1 MNYKYV
7 AFARADAPA
16 SRQFVLSVFMDKSEL
31 ATLTGLTERGII
43 SCGVGSRIMQ
53 WASAVDSMDRE
64 RIPCVLLRRRIQ
76 SLDPVLI
83 SLSIPAAI
91 TWFNKKSTDVLYSV
105 HGNELREVPLPATR
119 TLIVGITNTTL
130 SMCLQGEK
138 EIMNIPNKL
147 TLNGALF
154 AFLIL
159 SLAVS
164 AWAQRVTGANRSLQK
179 EAHEPTD
186 RHSHRSPDADTTQ
199 RLLFWNEIAL
209 KASALDSALAR
220 PDQLGPLRS
229 GRAFAIVHIA
239 MFDAF
244 NAIVGGF
251 ESYTDLDPASSDGD
265 FDCDRSL
272 ASGDAAIAQ
281 AAGDTLIALFPFQ
294 ANVIEALQLIDLKR
308 IPNGPEKAAGRKIGR
323 LAAKKILEKRSNDGS
338 QQRDPAYN
346 VPGGYIPNPA
356 LGKWRQDP
364 IGKSP
369 IALGA
374 LGNRVPP
381 FVVRSADQFSAA
393 PPPDLTSEAYA
404 KAFDEVKRLGGDGV
418 VTPTE
423 RTADQTIAGIF
434 WAYDGAPLLGTPQR
448 LYNQIAVKISKQM
461 RTGGIELARLL
472 ALVNV
477 AMADAGFAC
486 FTTKY
491 QEEFWRPISGIRQGD
506 DDNNPATT
514 GDPNFA
520 PLGAP
525 ASNTNG
531 SPNFTPP
538 FPSYTAGHPTFGS
551 ALFQILRR
559 FYRTDEIAFTII
571 SDEFNGIT
579 RDNQGNVRPLIPR
592 RFHSLTQ
599 AEEENAQSR
608 VYLGVHWS
616 FDNTEGIKQ
625 GRQVGDYVFDNSF
638 RRKTHRNGQTDE

>member
-1 MNYKYV
+1 
-7 AFARADAPA
+7 
-16 SRQFVLSVFMDKSEL
+16 
-31 ATLTGLTERGII
+31 
-43 SCGVGSRIMQ
+43 
-53 WASAVDSMDRE
+53 
-64 RIPCVLLRRRIQ
+64 
-76 SLDPVLI
+76 
-83 SLSIPAAI
+83 
-91 TWFNKKSTDVLYSV
+91 
-105 HGNELREVPLPATR
+105 
-119 TLIVGITNTTL
+119 
-130 SMCLQGEK
+130 MCLQGEK
-138 EIMNIPNKL
+138 EIMNTPNKL

-159 SLAVS
+159 SLAVP
-164 AWAQRVTGANRSLQK
+164 AWAQSVLGANHSLR
-179 EAHEPTD
+179 EGAHEPPD
-186 RHSHRSPDADTTQ
+186 RHSHNSHRSPDADTTR

-209 KASALDSALAR
+209 KTSALDHALAR
-220 PDQLGPLRS
+220 PDQLGPLRA
-229 GRAFAIVHIA
+229 GRAFAIAHIA

-251 ESYTDLDPASSDGD
+251 ESYTDLDPAPSDED
-265 FDCDRSL
+265 FDCDRSR
-272 ASGDAAIAQ
+272 ASGDAAIVQ

-294 ANVIEALQLIDLKR
+294 AKIIEAIQRTDLKR
-308 IPNGPEKAAGRKIGR
+308 VPNGPAKAAGIRIGR

-338 QQRDPAYN
+338 QQSDLRYD
-346 VPGGYIPNPA
+346 VPDGYSPNPA

-364 IGKSP
+364 IGKAP

-381 FVVRSADQFSAA
+381 FVIRSADQFGAA

-434 WAYDGAPLLGTPQR
+434 WAYDGAPLIGTPQR

-477 AMADAGFAC
+477 AMADAGLAC
-486 FTTKY
+486 FATKY
-491 QEEFWRPISGIRQGD
+491 QEEFWRPISGIRQGE

-514 GDPNFA
+514 GDPSFA

-525 ASNTNG
+525 ASNTDG
-531 SPNFTPP
+531 APNFTPP

-559 FYRTDEIAFTII
+559 FYRTDKIAFTII
-571 SDEFNGIT
+571 SDEYNGIT

-592 RFHSLTQ
+592 RFRSLTQ

-638 RRKTHRNGQTDE
+638 RRKTHRKGPTDE

>member
-1 MNYKYV
+1 
-7 AFARADAPA
+7 
-16 SRQFVLSVFMDKSEL
+16 
-31 ATLTGLTERGII
+31 
-43 SCGVGSRIMQ
+43 
-53 WASAVDSMDRE
+53 
-64 RIPCVLLRRRIQ
+64 
-76 SLDPVLI
+76 
-83 SLSIPAAI
+83 
-91 TWFNKKSTDVLYSV
+91 
-105 HGNELREVPLPATR
+105 
-119 TLIVGITNTTL
+119 
-130 SMCLQGEK
+130 
-138 EIMNIPNKL
+138 MNIPNKL
-147 TLNGALF
+147 RLNGALF
-154 AFLIL
+154 AFLTL

-164 AWAQRVTGANRSLQK
+164 AWAQSVLGAKHSLQNGQK
-179 EAHEPTD
+179 GQHGQQEQKGQERAHEPPG
-186 RHSHRSPDADTTQ
+186 RHRAPDTDTTR

-209 KASALDSALAR
+209 KANALDSALA
-220 PDQLGPLRS
+220 PPNQLGPLRC
-229 GRAFAIVHIA
+229 GRALAIAHIA
-239 MFDAF
+239 MFDAS

-251 ESYTDLDPASSDGD
+251 ESYTDLDPASSDKD
-265 FDCDRSL
+265 FDRDNRDRSR
-272 ASGDAAIAQ
+272 ASADAAIAQ

-294 ANVIEALQLIDLKR
+294 AKAIEAIQQTDLKR
-308 IPNGPEKAAGRKIGR
+308 IPNGPAKAAGMKIGR

-338 QQRDPAYN
+338 QQSDLPYN
-346 VPGGYIPNPA
+346 VPEGYILNPA

-364 IGKSP
+364 IGKAP

-374 LGNRVPP
+374 LANRIPP
-381 FVVRSADQFSAA
+381 FVIRSADQFSAA

-434 WAYDGAPLLGTPQR
+434 WAYDGAPLLGTPLR
-448 LYNQIAVKISKQM
+448 LYNQIAVKISRQM
-461 RTGGIELARLL
+461 GTGGIELARLL

-491 QEEFWRPISGIRQGD
+491 QEEFWRPITGIRQGE
-506 DDNNPATT
+506 DDNNPATI
-514 GDPNFA
+514 GDPSFA

-525 ASNTNG
+525 ASNTDG
-531 SPNFTPP
+531 APNSTPP

-559 FYRTDEIAFTII
+559 FYRTDRIAFTFI

-592 RFHSLTQ
+592 RFRSLTQ

-638 RRKTHRNGQTDE
+638 RRKTHRKGLTDE